1 MKTFLTL
8 LILSALFI
16 AGCVDSS
23 SHLVSY
29 DTQIS
34 QQPSS
39 PKWIMLPADISQSF
53 SVETVYSTEK
63 IIRGNAGGMI
73 ILDVTIP
80 RPNNPLGDFAVHAKV
95 NVQKNSFPE
104 NENRTFTVS
113 LDPEYCILNITPSPN
128 TLDKQLVVDLF
139 VEGVDVSQVN
149 PDNFGFIFVGDNS
162 EIMDTESDILQLNVE
177 ENWFKVRNAI
187 ILASTDETPEG
198 ARYGFAR

>member
-1 MKTFLTL
+1 MRTTLTTL
-8 LILSALFI
+8 LLSAFLLVGCADDSTFI
-16 AGCVDSS
+16 TSPE
-23 SHLVSY
+23 
-29 DTQIS
+29 TQIS
-34 QQPSS
+34 QLSTS
-39 PKWIMLPADISQSF
+39 PNWIMLPADISQGF

-63 IIRGNAGGMI
+63 IIRGSAGGMI

-95 NVQKNSFPE
+95 NVQKNSFPD
-104 NENRTFTVS
+104 NESRTFTVS

-128 TLDKQLVVDLF
+128 TLDKQLIVDLF

-187 ILASTDETPEG
+187 ILASTVETPDG

>member
-34 QQPSS
+34 QQSNS
-39 PKWIMLPADISQSF
+39 PNWIMLPADISQGF

-63 IIRGNAGGMI
+63 IIRGSAGGMI